1 MVQKK
6 SVEEIWKELNAKPA
20 ARSASSNPAK
30 AQNVII
36 PGLGSFTA
44 PLPRPTASHQEAAT
58 PTPACPSIRLATAI
72 PASGLSPPPHALS
85 TSAATREPGG
95 GGYDPTQVG
104 LSHEAVATYIASMQ
118 RLINCLTDPDRGTR
132 RQAALSLQTKLLVG
146 DATTP
151 AASPAMLQAVACGP
165 LRVPLITMMHD
176 VVEKCRAVAVE
187 LLEHCVKQVPDPCP
201 LLPGLVPALLQ
212 RMGQL
217 PVQEPAEEVRLS
229 LVRLLA
235 ACVDRAPGK
244 ELGGHA
250 ADFTTVLCRAL
261 EDGFPDIKRLACST
275 CACLAAR
282 APPGSLSPHS
292 GKLVATLVVNLGH
305 QHAKV
310 RRGPGGGRGKQP
322 GRATQAAAA

>member
-1 MVQKK
+1 
-6 SVEEIWKELNAKPA
+6 
-20 ARSASSNPAK
+20 
-30 AQNVII
+30 
-36 PGLGSFTA
+36 
-44 PLPRPTASHQEAAT
+44 
-58 PTPACPSIRLATAI
+58 
-72 PASGLSPPPHALS
+72 
-85 TSAATREPGG
+85 
-95 GGYDPTQVG
+95 
-104 LSHEAVATYIASMQ
+104 
-118 RLINCLTDPDRGTR
+118 
-132 RQAALSLQTKLLVG
+132 
-146 DATTP
+146 
-151 AASPAMLQAVACGP
+151 
-165 LRVPLITMMHD
+165 MMHD

-310 RRGPGGGRGKQP
+310 RCAVLEALDPLLAYDAVPSGSVTDVVAPGLKPLAHDRAPAVREVLFRTLAGWLGAGRGPGQP
-322 GRATQAAAA
+322 GPPPDGQLGGAASGKEA